1 MGERALRYFE
11 VNENY
16 YISEKNNVLSIS
28 EKKIQF
34 FSEKNNVPLI
44 SEKNMYFYY
53 FRLQR

>member
-44 SEKNMYFYY
+44 SEKNMYFY